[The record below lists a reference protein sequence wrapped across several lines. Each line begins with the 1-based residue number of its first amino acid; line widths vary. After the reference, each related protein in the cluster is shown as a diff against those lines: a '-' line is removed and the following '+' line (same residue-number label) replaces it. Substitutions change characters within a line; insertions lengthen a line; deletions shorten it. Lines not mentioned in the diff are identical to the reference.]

1 MYNTRKNFLRQITLA
16 SLPIFFGINGQKI
29 TRNKLIE
36 LDEFGG
42 WTGKKF
48 ESSGYFRTE
57 FDGSRWWFVT
67 PRGNAFISF
76 GINHFHQDWW
86 AQSYNIDHW
95 LKSFSS
101 TTFLD
106 ENWNQ
111 GFRNKALSD
120 IELLG
125 FNTIGMHTNA
135 PNLIDLL
142 FKAKVPYLR
151 EYKPIVLDHYL
162 NPKPDIYIYRYIY

>member
-1 MYNTRKNFLRQITLA
+1 MNLEVGRVKNLRVLDIFEQNLMVRGGGLLPLEVMLLFL
-16 SLPIFFGINGQKI
+16 
-29 TRNKLIE
+29 
-36 LDEFGG
+36 
-42 WTGKKF
+42 
-48 ESSGYFRTE
+48 
-57 FDGSRWWFVT
+57 
-67 PRGNAFISF
+67 F

>member
-106 ENWNQ
+106 EN
-111 GFRNKALSD
+111 
-120 IELLG
+120 
-125 FNTIGMHTNA
+125 
-135 PNLIDLL
+135 
-142 FKAKVPYLR
+142 
-151 EYKPIVLDHYL
+151 
-162 NPKPDIYIYRYIY
+162 